1 MQSELKRAD
10 PVVGNRYIDYIFGNE
25 TEAMTFGRMQ
35 GWQTT
40 DVGRIALKMSALPKI
55 CGTHKRIVVITQGV
69 DPVVVADDGK
79 VSSRLTNSCATPPN
93 IKQWYFSKLILLV
106 YKYIHC

>member
-1 MQSELKRAD
+1 
-10 PVVGNRYIDYIFGNE
+10 
-25 TEAMTFGRMQ
+25 MQ

-79 VSSRLTNSCATPPN
+79 V
-93 IKQWYFSKLILLV
+93 FSLA
-106 YKYIHC
+106 HCQ